1 VYNILLHKKKR
12 FHSSGVLAGTCVMHN
27 NKSVDNLSKVRGLLI
42 FFFWKI
48 LNLFIYFIFYFFV
61 KIATHVVVAA

>member
-1 VYNILLHKKKR
+1 
-12 FHSSGVLAGTCVMHN
+12 MHN

-48 LNLFIYFIFYFFV
+48 LNLFIYLYLYFFV

>member
-48 LNLFIYFIFYFFV
+48 LNLFIYLYLYFFV